1 MQKKK
6 KGDSE
11 TPPSAK
17 KSQPPL
23 DNNSDKPNQKQAYI
37 QVNSKTF
44 VEHKHKFDE
53 VTFNE
58 SNLIQKINQTIQHTF
73 QTYKAKKS
81 DNLPTHPSP

>member
-1 MQKKK
+1 MELTSQTSKSKKRKVKTVKQMQKKK

-37 QVNSKTF
+37 QVNSAI
-44 VEHKHKFDE
+44 
-53 VTFNE
+53 
-58 SNLIQKINQTIQHTF
+58 SNI
-73 QTYKAKKS
+73 YE
-81 DNLPTHPSP
+81 NLT